1 MLEKKLVPLLR
12 FAEFDGE
19 WKENK
24 LSELVNFK
32 SGYAFKSSIM
42 QSEGNFQIIKMSNV
56 YKNKLSLERN
66 PSFINNFD
74 SKSKSS
80 ILKKGDNLL
89 TLTGTVG
96 KTDYG
101 YSVSIPKNNKFL
113 LNQRLVRLRGIK
125 NKSNNYFI
133 NNILKTNKFLHLF
146 FNEGKG
152 GTGNQSNV
160 GIDDVK
166 NIKLPFPSLPEQQK
180 IASFLTEVDTKL
192 SQLTKKK
199 ALLEN
204 YKKGVMQ
211 QIFPSTG
218 SGQVPEIRFKDGN
231 GNDYSDWEEKQL
243 RDLAT
248 YRRGSFPQPYG
259 LPKWYDK
266 KNGTPFVQ
274 VYDVDDNMLL
284 KLTTKNKI
292 SALGAKQSV
301 FVEKGTLVITIQG
314 SIGKI
319 AKTQYDAYVDRTLLI
334 FQSYKRP
341 LNIDYFKYVLFLLFE
356 IEKMKA
362 PGGII
367 KTITK
372 EVLSSFHVMIPSLE
386 EQTKIANFLSELDTK
401 IEVLS
406 TSIENTQ
413 TFKKGLLQQLFV

>member
-1 MLEKKLVPLLR
+1 MLEKKLVPKLR
-12 FAEFDGE
+12 FAEFDGVWE
-19 WKENK
+19 IKRLGEIAKFSKGKN
-24 LSELVNFK
+24 LSKIDITEEGLNECVRYGELYTTYNETIDEIHSRTNLRLEDSVLSKANDIIIPA
-32 SGYAFKSSIM
+32 SGETQLDIATASCVLKDNVILGGDLNIIRTKNSGVFLSYYLNSKKKIDIARLSQGSSVIHLYSS
-42 QSEGNFQIIKMSNV
+42 Q
-56 YKNKLSLERN
+56 LSL
-66 PSFINNFD
+66 
-74 SKSKSS
+74 
-80 ILKKGDNLL
+80 LKLN
-89 TLTGTVG
+89 
-96 KTDYG
+96 
-101 YSVSIPKNNKFL
+101 IP
-113 LNQRLVRLRGIK
+113 Q
-125 NKSNNYFI
+125 
-133 NNILKTNKFLHLF
+133 
-146 FNEGKG
+146 
-152 GTGNQSNV
+152 
-160 GIDDVK
+160 
-166 NIKLPFPSLPEQQK
+166 LPEQQK

-211 QIFPSTG
+211 QIFS
-218 SGQVPEIRFKDGN
+218 QELRFKDGN